1 MKFENSKTFYILQFG
16 LGKFFKMQKLYY
28 SISEISKIVGEPQH
42 VLRYWEKEF
51 PLLRPKKN
59 RAGNRIYSE
68 KDLKLVLTIK
78 SLLREQKLSPKG
90 ALEELYKIFDVQ
102 IKTNQNKAQKKG
114 KSKGNFTRNELS
126 LFNLDTTNKII
137 LKEIRKRLNTILEI
151 VKNL

>member
-1 MKFENSKTFYILQFG
+1 
-16 LGKFFKMQKLYY
+16 MQKLYY

-102 IKTNQNKAQKKG
+102 IKTNQNKAQKKA

>member
-1 MKFENSKTFYILQFG
+1 
-16 LGKFFKMQKLYY
+16 MQKLYY
-28 SISEISKIVGEPQH
+28 SISEVSKIVGEPQH

-68 KDLKLVLTIK
+68 KDLKMVLTIK

-90 ALEELYKIFDVQ
+90 ALEELYKIFEVPIKSNQ
-102 IKTNQNKAQKKG
+102 ISAQKKV
-114 KSKGNFTRNELS
+114 KPKGSIKKNELS

-137 LKEIRKRLNTILEI
+137 LKEIRKKLNVIMEI
-151 VKNL
+151 AKNL